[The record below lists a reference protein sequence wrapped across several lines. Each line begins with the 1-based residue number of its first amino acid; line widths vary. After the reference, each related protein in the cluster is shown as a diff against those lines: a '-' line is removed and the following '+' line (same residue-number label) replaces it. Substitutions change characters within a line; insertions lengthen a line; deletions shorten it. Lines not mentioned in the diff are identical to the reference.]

1 MNKRQF
7 LRTAVLSTVLSVP
20 YAMAEKILLNDFQKA
35 EFEPWEFVTDQVMGG
50 VSTGSASIETD
61 SEQRYLHLKGLVST
75 ENNGGFI
82 QTRRSVPAESV
93 RGVSGVYVIVKGNG
107 EEYFIHLRSK
117 WTVLPWQYYQAA
129 FSASGEWQEI
139 RMPLGE
145 FKASG
150 WMLPRKIS
158 PTDIRSIGIVAFGR
172 DYSADVSI
180 KEAGF
185 YKD

>member
-1 MNKRQF
+1 MNRY
-7 LRTAVLSTVLSVP
+7 LILCAALLSTLLSVSN
-20 YAMAEKILLNDFQKA
+20 AMAEKILLNDFQKA

-50 VSTGSASIETD
+50 ISTGSASIETD
-61 SEQRYLHLKGLVST
+61 TEQRYLHLKGLVST

-82 QTRRSVPAESV
+82 QARRSVPAESV
-93 RGVSGVYVIVKGNG
+93 RGVSGVYVIAKGNG
-107 EEYFIHLRSK
+107 EEYFLHLRSK

-129 FSASGEWQEI
+129 FPAAGEWQEI
-139 RMPLGE
+139 RIPLSE

-158 PTDIRSIGIVAFGR
+158 PADIRSIGIVAFGR

-185 YKD
+185 YKE